1 MRGFRFLVL
10 VTLATA
16 GVPLVP
22 TAARAH
28 DLRAVVTVADAI
40 RVEAFFDD
48 ELPAE
53 SAEVQVTDAAG
64 TVVATGKTDERGV
77 WVFPRPA
84 PGAYTL
90 AVKSIGHGTTVAFTV
105 DGAPE
110 APVAFTGQRM
120 NKTVALV
127 SGVSLLLGIS
137 AVSWF
142 RRRRR
147 VK

>member
-22 TAARAH
+22 AAARAH
-28 DLRAVVTVADAI
+28 DLRAVVTVADAV
-40 RVEAFFDD
+40 RVDAYFDD
-48 ELPAE
+48 DTPAE

-64 TVVATGKTDERGV
+64 NVIASGRTDERGV
-77 WVFPRPA
+77 WTFPRPA

-90 AVKSIGHGTTVAFTV
+90 AAKSVGHGTTVAFTV
-105 DGAPE
+105 DGSPG

-120 NKTVALV
+120 SKPVALAI
-127 SGVSLLLGIS
+127 GAGLLLGIS
-137 AVSWF
+137 AASWF

>member
-16 GVPLVP
+16 GVPLIP

-28 DLRAVVTVADAI
+28 DLRAVVTVAEAV

-48 ELPAE
+48 ETPAE

-64 TVVATGKTDERGV
+64 AVVATGKTDERGV
-77 WVFPRPA
+77 WTFPCPV
-84 PGAYTL
+84 PGQYTL

-105 DGAPE
+105 AGTQE
-110 APVAFTGQRM
+110 APVAFTGQRL
-120 NKTVALV
+120 NKTVALTL
-127 SGVSLLLGIS
+127 GVGLLLGIS
-137 AVSWF
+137 AVSWL
-142 RRRRR
+142 RLRRR